1 MKRWNLKK
9 GEIAIYVVAIMLVA
23 AGYFN
28 YMNFNLE
35 DTKVSANVD
44 NEEKQNTSNIG
55 DAVLVSNNEVNE
67 ISEEKNEENLN
78 ENSVVDN
85 NKISKNE
92 KEPKKEDENGKNE
105 AEKDKTKEDET
116 KKDENENEDS
126 KKDNE
131 DSKKDNEDY
140 YLNSKL
146 DRDKMY
152 AEMITNYE
160 NILNNS
166 NASEVQ
172 KNIATEEIK
181 KINNIKNA
189 IMISENLILTK
200 GFENCLIFI
209 NEDSV
214 NIVVHKEQKLNT
226 EDISK
231 IQNIITREIGT
242 EIENIHITER

>member
-28 YMNFNLE
+28 YINFNIE

-67 ISEEKNEENLN
+67 ISKEKNEEILDENSMFDSNKIGKNEKEANEEEKNE
-78 ENSVVDN
+78 
-85 NKISKNE
+85 K
-92 KEPKKEDENGKNE
+92 DET
-105 AEKDKTKEDET
+105 EKDEANKDGTK
-116 KKDENENEDS
+116 ENEN
-126 KKDNE
+126 KKY
-131 DSKKDNEDY
+131 NEDY
-140 YLNSKL
+140 YINSKL

-160 NILNNS
+160 SILNNL
-166 NASEVQ
+166 NVSEVQ
-172 KNIATEEIK
+172 KSIATEEIK

-200 GFENCLIFI
+200 GFENCIIFI

-214 NIVVHKEQKLNT
+214 NIVVHKESKVNT

-242 EIENIHITER
+242 TIENIHITEK

>member
-1 MKRWNLKK
+1 MKRWSLKK

-44 NEEKQNTSNIG
+44 SEERENTSNIG

-67 ISEEKNEENLN
+67 IPEEKNEEIPN
-78 ENSVVDN
+78 ENSLVDN

-92 KEPKKEDENGKNE
+92 KEPNKEDKNE
-105 AEKDKTKEDET
+105 KDET
-116 KKDENENEDS
+116 EKNENKKDETEKDEANKNETKENNKKNNEN
-126 KKDNE
+126 
-131 DSKKDNEDY
+131 Y

-160 NILNNS
+160 NILNNP

-172 KNIATEEIK
+172 KNIVTEEIK

-200 GFENCLIFI
+200 GFENCIIFI
-209 NEDSV
+209 NEESV
-214 NIVVHKEQKLNT
+214 NIVVHKDSKINT
-226 EDISK
+226 EDVSK

-242 EIENIHITER
+242 PIENIHITEK